1 MKRFLFGAAAI
12 ALSIAGADVARA
24 DFGGFGAILKGATE
38 QVTDKKVDDAKQNT
52 PGIVDE
58 KKDAKPVSADAPATG
73 GDATRVA
80 CGIFGQVCPICKGKF
95 VESAYA
101 ENMTQAKWYTKK
113 DGSDSKQGNAMQFAN
128 KISTIVGRKYDK
140 MKKFPADG
148 DTHVFCWNSFDAN
161 TLPAMKEKGYQ
172 IVQDASADTCS
183 GEGQSCVQP
192 IAECRKA
199 GGDSKYTCELN
210 LRFSM
215 RQGNSC
221 KSAAS
226 RCD

>member
-1 MKRFLFGAAAI
+1 MKSFLFSAVAI
-12 ALSIAGADVARA
+12 TLLFAGADIAKA
-24 DFGGFGAILKGATE
+24 DFGGFGSIL
-38 QVTDKKVDDAKQNT
+38 TDKKSGNT
-52 PGIVDE
+52 PGAVDE
-58 KKDAKPVSADAPATG
+58 KTDAKPVSADGSATG
-73 GDATRVA
+73 AGVTRIA

-95 VESAYA
+95 VESSYA

-113 DGSDSKQGNAMQFAN
+113 DGSDSQQANAMQFAN
-128 KISTIVGRKYDK
+128 KISTIVGKKHDK

-172 IVQDASADTCS
+172 IVGNASADTCG
-183 GEGQSCVQP
+183 GEGPSCVQP

-199 GGDSKYTCELN
+199 GGDAKYTCELN
-210 LRFSM
+210 LMFSM
-215 RQGNSC
+215 RQGGVC
-221 KSAAS
+221 KSAAT